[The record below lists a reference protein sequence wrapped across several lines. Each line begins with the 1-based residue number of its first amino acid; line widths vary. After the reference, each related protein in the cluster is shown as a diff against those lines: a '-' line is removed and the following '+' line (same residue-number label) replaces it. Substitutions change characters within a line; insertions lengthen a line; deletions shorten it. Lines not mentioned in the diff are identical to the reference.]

1 MFSPRLVHIE
11 ISIGDMP
18 VEVGT
23 ALLIEV
29 IDGAVGHF
37 RNLLHVLVPSVGGR
51 IRTVAV
57 QVVTSSV
64 SVICGDVQPLG
75 KIEHESV
82 GDHPVADLPGVLVPA
97 VREHAATS

>member
-1 MFSPRLVHIE
+1 
-11 ISIGDMP
+11 MP

-23 ALLIEV
+23 ALLVEV

-37 RNLLHVLVPSVGGR
+37 RDFLHVLVPGVGGR

-75 KIEHESV
+75 KVEHESV
-82 GDHPVADLPGVLVPA
+82 GDHPVADLSGVLVPA

>member
-1 MFSPRLVHIE
+1 
-11 ISIGDMP
+11 MP

-29 IDGAVGHF
+29 IDGTVCHF
-37 RNLLHVLVPSVGGR
+37 RNLLHVLVPGVGGR

-64 SVICGDVQPLG
+64 SVICGDIQPLG
-75 KIEHESV
+75 EVEHESV
-82 GDHPVADLPGVLVPA
+82 GDHPVADLSGVLVPA